1 MKKALLATSAI
12 IAAGVIAAPAIAA
25 EKKAAGPIALKLGGY
40 FTLLAVHTS
49 QDDGAGQPGNNL
61 HDNMITREAEVSF
74 SGSTTLDNGVS
85 VGVDVQLEAE
95 TCGDQ
100 VDESYIWFKGS
111 FGQVVLGAENGAGN
125 KSFRG
130 SSVPAAGFVSTWTS
144 NYRLYAPGG
153 NAAGGPFRSDIS
165 GDAEK
170 VTYWTPKMGGFQA
183 GVSYTMDAGEIGSSY
198 AGQEADNGVATSTST
213 TVTTVT
219 ETAVAGTVLTAT
231 DTTTTTTTQASQQS
245 NIWELGATYSGN
257 TGKDGVSYAVSAAY
271 IKGDN
276 EASGGTDQKVWA
288 LGADVTFSG
297 ITIAGGYGKNNQ
309 GTTGSN
315 TDLTDWNLG
324 IKSSSGPWSY
334 GISYSNFDA
343 EAGAGAGSDERDHW
357 LAAASYAFGPG
368 ISLSAA
374 IENVKLEDN
383 LNAAA
388 NENNATSIMLG
399 TALFF

>member
-49 QDDGAGQPGNNL
+49 QDDGAGQPGANL

-130 SSVPAAGFVSTWTS
+130 SSVPAAGFISTWTS
-144 NYRLYAPGG
+144 NYRLYAGGG
-153 NAAGGPFRSDIS
+153 NAASGPFRSDVS
-165 GDAEK
+165 GDSEK
-170 VTYWTPKMGGFQA
+170 ITYWSPKMSGFQA
-183 GVSYTMDAGEIGSSY
+183 GVSYTFDSGEIGSSY
-198 AGQEADNGVATSTST
+198 AGQEADN
-213 TVTTVT
+213 
-219 ETAVAGTVLTAT
+219 TAA
-231 DTTTTTTTQASQQS
+231 QQS
-245 NIWELGATYSGN
+245 NIMELGATYSGN
-257 TGKDGVSYAVSAAY
+257 TGKDGASYAVSGAY

-276 EASGGTDQKVWA
+276 ESAGGVDQKVWA

-309 GTTGSN
+309 ATTGSN
-315 TDLTDWNLG
+315 TDLVDWNLG

-343 EAGAGAGSDERDHW
+343 EAGAGLGSDERDHW
-357 LAAASYAFGPG
+357 IAAASYAFGPG